1 MKPFLQAAVSLIL
14 LSAAGWLHAEVRCAP
29 VFGDHMV
36 LQRERAV
43 AVWGE
48 AAAGEVV
55 TVEFAGQSKPVT
67 ADAAGKWRIAL
78 DPLPASAESRTL
90 TVRGANTLTF
100 SDVLVGEVWFCSGQS
115 NMEKPLGP
123 RRGQK
128 PTDNHEEEIRAADH
142 PLLRLY
148 QVTQR
153 GRPQGKITGL
163 RWLVCTPETVVS
175 TEFSAAAYFF
185 GRELQRELGVP
196 VGLIHSS
203 FGGTRIEAW
212 MPPEAFAGDPALR
225 GLESIRY
232 DAWVPGVQPTE
243 LYRSMVA
250 PFVPFSLRGFLW
262 YQGETNCMNAE
273 HLVYATKLRALIGGW
288 RAAWGQPDLPFY
300 SALLA
305 PFAYS
310 GQKNWAR
317 QLTPD
322 ALPALWEAQVRALDV
337 PHTGLVVTTD
347 LAGNGRD
354 IHPTNKRDVGV
365 RFARL
370 ALARTYGRSD
380 VPALSPQ
387 LLSFNRS
394 WFGRKI
400 TLAFAQGEG
409 LRSRDGQPLTGFT
422 VAGKDRQFHP
432 ATAVTVGNRLIVS
445 SRAVPRPVSVRFAW
459 HELAMPNLVN
469 AAGLPAVPFR
479 TDDWPLVLEVAKEP
493 ALKSPANNAN

>member
-1 MKPFLQAAVSLIL
+1 MTALRNSI
-14 LSAAGWLHAEVRCAP
+14 LSALLWSVALAAARADVSCP
-29 VFGDHMV
+29 IIFSDHMV
-36 LQRERAV
+36 LQRDRAV
-43 AVWGE
+43 PMWGKAE
-48 AAAGEVV
+48 AGEKV
-55 TVEFAGQSKPVT
+55 TVEFAGQSKST
-67 ADAAGKWRIAL
+67 AADVAGAWRVSL
-78 DPLPASAESRTL
+78 DPLSANAESRTL
-90 TVRGANTLTF
+90 TVRGTNTLTF
-100 SDVLVGEVWFCSGQS
+100 TDVLVGEVWFCSGQS
-115 NMEKPLGP
+115 NMEKQLGP

-128 PTDNHEEEIRAADH
+128 PTDNHEEEIRSADH

-153 GRPQGKITGL
+153 GQPQGKITGL
-163 RWLVCTPETVVS
+163 RWLACTPETVVS

-185 GRELQRELGVP
+185 GRELQHELGVP

-212 MPPEAFAGDPALR
+212 MPPEAFASDSALQD
-225 GLESIRY
+225 LPNQKY
-232 DAWVPGVQPTE
+232 QAWVRGVQATE
-243 LYRSMVA
+243 LYQSMVA
-250 PFVPFSLRGFLW
+250 PFVPFALRGFLW
-262 YQGETNCMNAE
+262 YQGETNCMNAD
-273 HLVYATKLRALIGGW
+273 HLVYSTKMRALIATW
-288 RAAWGQPDLPFY
+288 RSAWEIQDAPFY
-300 SALLA
+300 FAQLA
-305 PFAYS
+305 PFFYS
-310 GQKNWAR
+310 GQKNWEKH
-317 QLTPD
+317 LTPD

-354 IHPTNKRDVGV
+354 IHPTNKRDVGL

-445 SRAVPRPVSVRFAW
+445 SRAVPRPVAVRFAW

-479 TDDWPLVLEVAKEP
+479 TDDWPLVLEVAKETP
-493 ALKSPANNAN
+493 AK